1 MNWQPLTAD
10 QQLESILQQS
20 YIRPQVIFK
29 HSTRCHIST
38 TAKNRLEKAAA
49 PENIDFHILDLL
61 AYRALS
67 NKIADVFSVHHESP
81 QVLLIQKGECIY
93 EESHLSIYM
102 DDIVEQAA

>member
-1 MNWQPLTAD
+1 MNWLPLTAE

-20 YIRPQVIFK
+20 HTRPQVIFK
-29 HSTRCHIST
+29 HSTRCHISA

-49 PENIDFHILDLL
+49 PGHIDFYFLDLL
-61 AYRALS
+61 AYRPLS

-81 QVLLIQKGECIY
+81 QVLLIQKGECVY